1 MEKIYDV
8 VVIGAGISGLATA
21 KNVID
26 ADLSV
31 VVLEQSD
38 HVGGLW
44 QYQDKGYGVMEFT
57 HM

>member
-1 MEKIYDV
+1 MEKVYDV
-8 VVIGAGISGLATA
+8 VVVGAGISGLATA
-21 KNVID
+21 KNVLD
-26 ADLSV
+26 AGFSV

-44 QYQDKGYGVMEFT
+44 QYQDKGYGVMAFT